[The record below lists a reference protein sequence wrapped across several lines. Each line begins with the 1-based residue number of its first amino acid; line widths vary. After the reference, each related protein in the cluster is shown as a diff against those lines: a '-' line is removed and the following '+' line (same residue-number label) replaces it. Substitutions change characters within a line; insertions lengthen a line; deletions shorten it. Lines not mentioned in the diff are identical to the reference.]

1 MVFTT
6 ADSEETV
13 KRKMD
18 QANVIHV
25 LSKYGFEPVR
35 LGKLLTG
42 YQAWMDAVMGDR
54 NPKQFLFFDPKRGQD
69 AEPLTDDGAKSRL
82 YTITKKLVGKD
93 LGAQM
98 LRPLFLTYLDTQSP
112 TTADREIIADCML
125 HSVATQMGRYTKR
138 TAPRKRLGDDSEQ
151 SGQGRTKK
159 ARAQASSVPDF

>member
-1 MVFTT
+1 MAVGIALISIEPKKHLMNTLTT
-6 ADSEETV
+6 LNDG
-13 KRKMD
+13 
-18 QANVIHV
+18 I
-25 LSKYGFEPVR
+25 
-35 LGKLLTG
+35 GK
-42 YQAWMDAVMGDR
+42 
-54 NPKQFLFFDPKRGQD
+54 
-69 AEPLTDDGAKSRL
+69 
-82 YTITKKLVGKD
+82 ITKKLVGKD